1 MATKKSEIIAR
12 VEENQQAI
20 VLVLLAKNSNGGAIL
35 DSQLELAM
43 NMAKNVLQMGGAEVA
58 ASGSAIRFDAT
69 ATGET
74 ARITATLETIGEND
88 EIVEEPTEPEEE
100 PSEEEDE

>member
-1 MATKKSEIIAR
+1 MTVQSQIVSR

-20 VLVLLAKNSNGGAIL
+20 VIVLLARNTGGATIL

-58 ASGSAIRFDAT
+58 ASASAIRFDAT
-69 ATGET
+69 QIGEI
-74 ARITATLETIGEND
+74 ARVTATLDTVEREEEVDPT
-88 EIVEEPTEPEEE
+88 EEPTVTETQD
-100 PSEEEDE
+100 DE